1 MELSIERVAQLQAE
15 MDAGASVDEVLV
27 RAGVAREGYYLAK
40 EAHLRAIADELRGG
54 RRVLSSRYQR
64 AFVEHRSVLASPG
77 PMLAPAALA
86 PAPAP
91 AALAPAIA
99 PAVVPMPGPA
109 PAASPARYQASFQR
123 GPEPIAAASPAPVA
137 PSIAALGVEAQV
149 AIAELPP
156 QKRKA
161 ELNATVGLSEAD
173 EAKLRAL
180 LSTPFDASAP
190 PKKKKELLSTV
201 AIDDG
206 AVGETARMSV
216 PEGLAAAAAA
226 REALPFAKGAA
237 SPPPPPPPAQPV
249 QLAEL
254 PPQKRNPAM
263 ASTVGLTGDDEAKL
277 RALLSTPF
285 DGAAPKKKKELLA
298 TVAVDDDAVGET
310 AHMNVPE
317 GLAAAAAAREALPFA
332 KGAASPPAPPPP
344 APPPPAPPS
353 AEPVLPPIGQLVEMQ
368 AALARATDRD
378 ALLASRGYSAEAWQ
392 SVLRRYG
399 ALMQSDPALRLRYE
413 SLLAQASAR

>member
-1 MELSIERVAQLQAE
+1 MLRAVELSIERVAQLQAE

-27 RAGVAREGYYLAK
+27 RAGVSREGYYLAK

-91 AALAPAIA
+91 A
-99 PAVVPMPGPA
+99 PAVAPLPGPA

-123 GPEPIAAASPAPVA
+123 GSEPIAAASPAPVA
-137 PSIAALGVEAQV
+137 PSIAALRVEAQV

-285 DGAAPKKKKELLA
+285 DGAAPTKKKELLA

-310 AHMNVPE
+310 AHMSVPE

-332 KGAASPPAPPPP
+332 KGPPPAPPPP
-344 APPPPAPPS
+344 APPPPAPPAPPS
-353 AEPVLPPIGQLVEMQ
+353 AETVLPPIGQLVEMQ